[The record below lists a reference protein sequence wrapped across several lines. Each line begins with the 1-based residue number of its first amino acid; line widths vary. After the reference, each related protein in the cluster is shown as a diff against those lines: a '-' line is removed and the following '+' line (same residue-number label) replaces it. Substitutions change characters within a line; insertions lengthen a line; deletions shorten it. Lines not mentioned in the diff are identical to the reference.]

1 MSDSVTT
8 VDELKKLVESFVS
21 ERDWEKFHS
30 PKNLA
35 MSISIEAS
43 ELMEIFQWL
52 DLDEAKDI
60 IKSDTK
66 ERAEVLDEISDV
78 LIYAIAF
85 CNRNKIDLSEAIKEK
100 MKKNIKKY
108 PAEKFKGKL

>member
-8 VDELKKLVESFVS
+8 IDELKRLIESFVS

-60 IKSDTK
+60 IKPDTK
-66 ERAEVLDEISDV
+66 ERAEVLDEISDIV
-78 LIYAIAF
+78 IYAIAF
-85 CNRNKIDLSEAIKEK
+85 CNRNKIDLSDAIKQK

-108 PAEKFKGKL
+108 PTYKCKGKL

>member
-1 MSDSVTT
+1 MKDNEITIG
-8 VDELKKLVESFVS
+8 DLKKQVDAFVD
-21 ERDWEKFHS
+21 ERDWKQFHS

-78 LIYAIAF
+78 VIYAIAF